1 MEVKKSKNADLENKR
16 GLFLQ
21 IGLVLTLATVFLAFE
36 WRVDSCDAEILD
48 MVQEIQVEDELIPV
62 TTSERMT
69 PPPPPPPAPKVADLI
84 EIVDNDEEIEE
95 NYDIEED
102 FVDIDEAVKI
112 KVLED
117 VEVDDENTVFVVA
130 EEMPEFPGGNVA
142 LFRWISRTIKYPVIA
157 QENSISG
164 RVYLNFVVNKQ
175 GRIENIK
182 VTRGVDPSLDKEA
195 IRVINKMPKWI
206 PGKQRGKA
214 VNVSFSV
221 PINFQLQ

>member
-1 MEVKKSKNADLENKR
+1 MELKKTKNANLENKR

-36 WRVDSCDAEILD
+36 WRVDSCEADVFD
-48 MVQEIQVEDELIPV
+48 TVQEVRIEDELIPV
-62 TTSERMT
+62 TTQELNT
-69 PPPPPPPAPKVADLI
+69 PPPPPPPAPKIADVI

-95 NYDIEED
+95 DYDIEED
-102 FVDIDEAVKI
+102 LVDLDEAVKI
-112 KVLED
+112 QVYADE
-117 VEVDDENTVFVVA
+117 EVDDEDTVFVVA
-130 EEMPEFPGGNVA
+130 EEMPEFPGGNIA
-142 LFRWISRTIKYPVIA
+142 LFRWISKAIKYPVIA

-175 GRIENIK
+175 GCIENIK